1 LTESK
6 NKIYYELDQELFEVL
21 KDKFKEEPITEPFK
35 TPFTEKEMEQIDKER
50 LLKRWKNSEGY
61 YYLNPEKFRFSLK
74 NL

>member
-1 LTESK
+1 MTESK
-6 NKIYYELDQELFEVL
+6 NKINYELDQELFEVL
-21 KDKFKEEPITEPFK
+21 KDQFKEEPKAEPFK
-35 TPFTEKEMEQIDKER
+35 IHFTEKEIEQIDKAR